1 MDLRYPETL
10 KEYGKPGAKKDGDG
24 GAEDGEEKEPPAIAR
39 VRCMMGREIRVK
51 VVDGRVF
58 VGRFECYDKQGN
70 ILMEDAMSTTLDDP
84 EGTEPHDYRGMII
97 IQKQHRVETQ
107 LIVRDG
113 ECDPTAPDFDPY
125 KELEEQELLYQA
137 EAEAQADGG
146 ADPIDDH
153 ESPVL

>member
-24 GAEDGEEKEPPAIAR
+24 GAEDGEEKEHPAIAR

-84 EGTEPHDYRGMII
+84 EGTEPHVPR
-97 IQKQHRVETQ
+97 
-107 LIVRDG
+107 
-113 ECDPTAPDFDPY
+113 
-125 KELEEQELLYQA
+125 
-137 EAEAQADGG
+137 
-146 ADPIDDH
+146 DDH
-153 ESPVL
+153 HSEAAQGGDAADRSGRRVRSHRAGL

>member
-24 GAEDGEEKEPPAIAR
+24 GAEDGEEKEHPAIAR

-70 ILMEDAMSTTLDDP
+70 ILMEDSDLVALQEFESTTW
-84 EGTEPHDYRGMII
+84 TE
-97 IQKQHRVETQ
+97 Q
-107 LIVRDG
+107 
-113 ECDPTAPDFDPY
+113 TAT
-125 KELEEQELLYQA
+125 
-137 EAEAQADGG
+137 GSG
-146 ADPIDDH
+146 
-153 ESPVL
+153 

>member
-10 KEYGKPGAKKDGDG
+10 KEYGKPGAKKDGDE
-24 GAEDGEEKEPPAIAR
+24 GAEDGEEREHPAIAR

-84 EGTEPHDYRGMII
+84 EGTEPHAYRGMII

-107 LIVRDG
+107 LIVG
-113 ECDPTAPDFDPY
+113 TASAIPPRRT
-125 KELEEQELLYQA
+125 LTRTRSWRSRSCCTRRRRRRTRT
-137 EAEAQADGG
+137 G
-146 ADPIDDH
+146 ARTR
-153 ESPVL
+153 